1 MNSVLPLLAFSF
13 ALERSV
19 GELCLTSQDKA
30 AARPV
35 THINVTS
42 LQNAQKCK
50 TAMPRLFSEKF
61 VVILPKQLFINP
73 AALCSL
79 QMEKRL
85 FVVLKGKQKLERKH
99 NLIFML
105 SLHSSLF
112 PLHSPVLCALRQ
124 RSSGKLLKNLFPVQ
138 PSPRSNMLSASNQS
152 PYLAFCFFFVEK

>member
-105 SLHSSLF
+105 SLHSSLSPF
-112 PLHSPVLCALRQ
+112 IPLFFARWGSAAVGNYWRTYSLCNPRHAQICLVHPTKALI
-124 RSSGKLLKNLFPVQ
+124 
-138 PSPRSNMLSASNQS
+138 
-152 PYLAFCFFFVEK
+152 